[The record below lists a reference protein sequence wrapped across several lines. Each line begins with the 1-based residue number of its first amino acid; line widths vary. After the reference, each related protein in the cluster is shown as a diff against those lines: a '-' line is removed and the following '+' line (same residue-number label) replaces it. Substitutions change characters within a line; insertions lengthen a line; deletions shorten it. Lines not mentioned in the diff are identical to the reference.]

1 MKNFVLLLLVTLLGS
16 TSIYAQQVYTPSNVK
31 ADANIEQ
38 LLKLHTA
45 ASRNRTVAGYRVQ
58 INQETNRD
66 LVRGEKVLLLQQYPN
81 LKTYEV
87 YQSPYFKVRAG
98 DFTNRLAAFKLY
110 SDLKPMFKR
119 CIIVP
124 DRVLSDL

>member
-1 MKNFVLLLLVTLLGS
+1 MTATHPTFGG
-16 TSIYAQQVYTPSNVK
+16 AAPSFILAK
-31 ADANIEQ
+31 P
-38 LLKLHTA
+38 LPKTA
-45 ASRNRTVAGYRVQ
+45 VFW
-58 INQETNRD
+58 RD

>member
-1 MKNFVLLLLVTLLGS
+1 MG
-16 TSIYAQQVYTPSNVK
+16 IYAQQVYTPSNVK

-87 YQSPYFKVRAG
+87 YQSPYFKLRAG
-98 DFTNRLAAFKLY
+98 DL
-110 SDLKPMFKR
+110 
-119 CIIVP
+119 
-124 DRVLSDL
+124 

>member
-1 MKNFVLLLLVTLLGS
+1 MRFILLLITFFAATG
-16 TSIYAQQVYTPSNVK
+16 IYAQQVYTPSNVE
-31 ADANIEQ
+31 ADPNIER
-38 LLKLHTA
+38 LLRLHTTT
-45 ASRNRTVAGYRVQ
+45 SRNRTVSGYRVQ
-58 INQETNRD
+58 ISQETNRD
-66 LVRGEKVLLLQQYPN
+66 VVRGEKVLLLQQYPN

-110 SDLKPMFKR
+110 SDIKPMFKR

-124 DRVLSDL
+124 DHVLSDL

>member
-1 MKNFVLLLLVTLLGS
+1 MRFILLLITFFTATGV
-16 TSIYAQQVYTPSNVK
+16 YAQQAYTPNNVK
-31 ADANIEQ
+31 ADPNIEQ
-38 LLKLHTA
+38 LLRLHTS
-45 ASRNRTVAGYRVQ
+45 ASRNRTVPGYRVQ
-58 INQETNRD
+58 ISQETNRD
-66 LVRGEKVLLLQQYPN
+66 VVRGEKVLLLQQYPN

-110 SDLKPMFKR
+110 SDIKPMFKR

-124 DRVLSDL
+124 DQVLSDL